1 MPDGSFPLQARS
13 LAEVGTSRSRRFI
26 DFDAVRRLAAAGHT
40 RTEIAAALGFS
51 SEHLSQTAAR
61 LGIKIPRQ
69 KPPPRRFIDF
79 DEVRRLAAKGRTQT
93 EIGIALGCSGEH
105 LGRIAFREGIKI
117 PRQES
122 LPHASKKSPFWLLH
136 HVDLVYLIEAGC
148 TSGEVADCLG
158 ISRGAVIGR
167 ANRMGLQWKR
177 SPTTKP
183 RPIAPQIE
191 FPGFGNCV
199 YPTGHVGAADFHFCG
214 EMVEDI
220 SKPYCPAHV
229 AKCYLPARQV
239 ATEAIS

>member
-1 MPDGSFPLQARS
+1 MPDGSFPIQARS
-13 LAEVGTSRSRRFI
+13 LAEVGASRSRRFI
-26 DFDAVRRLAAAGHT
+26 DLDDVRRLAAAG
-40 RTEIAAALGFS
+40 
-51 SEHLSQTAAR
+51 
-61 LGIKIPRQ
+61 
-69 KPPPRRFIDF
+69 
-79 DEVRRLAAKGRTQT
+79 RTQT
-93 EIGIALGCSGEH
+93 EIGAALGFSAEY
-105 LGRIAFREGIKI
+105 LGRVAFREGIKI
-117 PRQES
+117 QRQAPSPRA
-122 LPHASKKSPFWLLH
+122 PNTSPFWLLRDI
-136 HVDLVYLIEAGC
+136 DLEWLVEEAGC
-148 TSGEVADCLG
+148 TSGEAADCLG

-220 SKPYCPAHV
+220 SKPYCPTHV

-239 ATEAIS
+239 ATEASS